1 MANTTKDL
9 TTLQNEMTASAQ
21 GQSSALLDFSVGS
34 IMLAII
40 NAFAAVV
47 LWLQAQILSV
57 SSKTRASTSHDADLD
72 SWMADFN
79 FPRDAASPASGNE
92 TFTRY
97 TTTGTASL
105 AVGAQVQTAN
115 GSAIYAVMTDSG
127 NPHYDAATASYIIPD
142 GTASVTVPIQA
153 LVAGSAGNA
162 LAGLINTSATA
173 IPGFDTYTNAA
184 ALTNGTD
191 GESDAAYRAR
201 FVLWI
206 NSLSKGTETAIAAA
220 ILGVQSNLQYVLVEN
235 EDTLGNP
242 DPGYFYAVI
251 DDGSGVPSD
260 ELVAAVTAAIALVR
274 GFTIGWTVIKPTVLD
289 VPVELTITVASGY
302 TGSSVRAAVQNAI
315 TNYVNTR
322 GLGNGLP
329 YTRIAQVA
337 YDASPGVANVI
348 NVLLN
353 GGTSDIAGS
362 PKQAIRTT
370 SVTVH

>member
-1 MANTTKDL
+1 
-9 TTLQNEMTASAQ
+9 
-21 GQSSALLDFSVGS
+21 
-34 IMLAII
+34 
-40 NAFAAVV
+40 
-47 LWLQAQILSV
+47 
-57 SSKTRASTSHDADLD
+57 
-72 SWMADFN
+72 
-79 FPRDAASPASGNE
+79 
-92 TFTRY
+92 
-97 TTTGTASL
+97 
-105 AVGAQVQTAN
+105 
-115 GSAIYAVMTDSG
+115 MTDSG